1 MFLTLETV
9 CKLPPGNA
17 WVAPSDASHTALAY
31 VRSGSVRVNGLV
43 AGEVKEGSTCTFGTN
58 SQKLLMCC

>member
-1 MFLTLETV
+1 MLLTFETV

-17 WVAPSDASHTALAY
+17 WVAPSHATHTALAY
-31 VRSGSVRVNGLV
+31 VRSGSVRVNGEV
-43 AGEVKEGSTCTFGTN
+43 AGEVKEGSTCTFGTQ